1 MTTASAVVAG
11 LSGCAG
17 TAYTY
22 VRDDTGATYFK
33 VPSAWRKVDQGSL
46 DGKLFGD
53 PQSETVRLQ
62 KKLTW
67 TVGFDAHATPSAD
80 HLLIPGSVAEDRPF
94 VMAKVQTLTPAQRD
108 EASLNTLRNSSG
120 LPVAVSEEARQQFE
134 SSAASPFKG
143 FEVLSDQ
150 VLPMRDGIR
159 GIRTVFNYRLLGG
172 PVQTFDETAYLSAD
186 GSHVSTLLIRCTA
199 ACYKQRAK
207 EIDLVA
213 RSFKVGRVTS

>member
-1 MTTASAVVAG
+1 MTTASALVAG
-11 LSGCAG
+11 LSGCG
-17 TAYTY
+17 GGGFTY
-22 VRDDTGATYFK
+22 VRDEAGATYFK
-33 VPSAWRKVDQGSL
+33 VPAAWHKVDQGSL
-46 DGKLFGD
+46 DGKVFGD
-53 PQSETVRLQ
+53 PESASARTQ
-62 KKLTW
+62 KQLTW

-80 HLLIPGSVAEDRPF
+80 HLLVPGSVAEDRPF

-108 EASLNTLRNSSG
+108 EVSLNTLRNSSG
-120 LPVAVSEEARQQFE
+120 LPVAVNEETRRQLE

-150 VLPMRDGIR
+150 VLPVQDGVR

-186 GSHVSTLLIRCTA
+186 GAHVSTLLIRCTA
-199 ACYKQRAK
+199 ACYRQRAA

-213 RSFKVGRVTS
+213 RSFKVKRATS